1 MKVSGTSV
9 LHAPPQQVWDAI
21 NDPYVLAT
29 VVPGCEGLTAITPG
43 HFRLDVSLG
52 VASIKGSYRGD
63 VQFTDL
69 DEPRSLIMHAAGAGS
84 AGTINTTVRVNL
96 ADLEDGTTQLDY
108 DAEAVVGGMVGGV
121 GQRVLTSVARKTAG
135 LFFAAIDEV
144 LTGRRQVDRAGALP
158 TAEEIAV
165 GAPAAARPGTAVA
178 GATRSWAGLVAAA
191 AVGALAALVGVLVG
205 NRIGR
210 GGSS

>member
-52 VASIKGSYRGD
+52 VASIKGSYSGD

-84 AGTINTTVRVNL
+84 AGTSTPRCGSTSPTWRTEPPSSTTTPR
-96 ADLEDGTTQLDY
+96 
-108 DAEAVVGGMVGGV
+108 
-121 GQRVLTSVARKTAG
+121 RSS
-135 LFFAAIDEV
+135 AAWS
-144 LTGRRQVDRAGALP
+144 
-158 TAEEIAV
+158 
-165 GAPAAARPGTAVA
+165 AASASAC
-178 GATRSWAGLVAAA
+178 
-191 AVGALAALVGVLVG
+191 
-205 NRIGR
+205 
-210 GGSS
+210 

>member
-1 MKVSGTSV
+1 MRLASRSPRCRWTRAACSNCAGRQLLPGRVERRARVRRSETVKVSGTSV

-96 ADLEDGTTQLDY
+96 
-108 DAEAVVGGMVGGV
+108 
-121 GQRVLTSVARKTAG
+121 
-135 LFFAAIDEV
+135 
-144 LTGRRQVDRAGALP
+144 
-158 TAEEIAV
+158 
-165 GAPAAARPGTAVA
+165 
-178 GATRSWAGLVAAA
+178 
-191 AVGALAALVGVLVG
+191 
-205 NRIGR
+205 
-210 GGSS
+210 